1 MTTTI
6 DSGAALAVSGL
17 AARLHDIHCVVRS
30 AGHVLDAL
38 IEACADADASDRV
51 VDRRD
56 ALIEALRAMLEKAEA
71 ASAGEGE
78 A

>member
-17 AARLHDIHCVVRS
+17 AARLHDVHCVVRS

-38 IEACADADASDRV
+38 IEACADADAGDRAV
-51 VDRRD
+51 ERRD
-56 ALIEALRAMLEKAEA
+56 ALVEALRALLQKAELG
-71 ASAGEGE
+71 SAFE
-78 A
+78 ATS